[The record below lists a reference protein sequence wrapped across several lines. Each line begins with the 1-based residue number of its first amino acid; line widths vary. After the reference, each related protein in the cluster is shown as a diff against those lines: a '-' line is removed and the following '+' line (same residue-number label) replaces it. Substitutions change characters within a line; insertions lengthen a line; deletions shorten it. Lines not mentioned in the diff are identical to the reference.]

1 MNGFGDRVACSVSGR
16 PCAAL
21 RASPSAGV
29 QASWFVVEAPT
40 LTITKGMGASARSFL
55 APAGAD
61 ATRGPQLDSEAQA
74 VGCELVTVKA

>member
-1 MNGFGDRVACSVSGR
+1 
-16 PCAAL
+16 
-21 RASPSAGV
+21 
-29 QASWFVVEAPT
+29 VEAPT

-61 ATRGPQLDSEAQA
+61 ATRGAQLDSEAQA